1 MKIDLSEK
9 TAIVTG
15 STGGIGFAI
24 AKGLAHAGAAVVLNG
39 RQQKAVDE
47 AISKLKG
54 TNTNAPVRGVAA
66 DLGTAQGCAA
76 VVHAEPSTDILVNNV
91 GIFGPQDFFETPDEE
106 WEHFLAINVMSG
118 VRLSRAYSSAHE
130 GAQLGAGDF
139 RLLRI
144 CAQHP
149 GRHDP
154 LWGHQ
159 DRWSRPVARPRQ
171 AHGWHRRHRERD
183 PARADA
189 F

>member
-39 RQQKAVDE
+39 RQRKAVDE

-76 VVHAEPSTDILVNNV
+76 VVQAKPSTDILVNNV
-91 GIFGPQDFFETPDEE
+91 GTLARRTSLKPQMRSGST
-106 WEHFLAINVMSG
+106 FLLSMSC
-118 VRLSRAYSSAHE
+118 RA
-130 GAQLGAGDF
+130 LGQE
-139 RLLRI
+139 RI
-144 CAQHP
+144 
-149 GRHDP
+149 
-154 LWGHQ
+154 L
-159 DRWSRPVARPRQ
+159 
-171 AHGWHRRHRERD
+171 
-183 PARADA
+183 
-189 F
+189 